1 MSKKLSKYIVSF
13 DHFDKSLIVLS
24 VITGR
29 ISIASFVITVIGA
42 SLRIANARFS
52 LAFSI
57 FLGIIN
63 KSLKLRRNKKKKH
76 NEIVMLGR
84 SKINSIEIKISE
96 ALTNNEINHEDF
108 MTINYEERNYRESK
122 NSIRIRRLKKDIGKI
137 VKQNELINNR
147 LKSKI
152 YNNVV

>member
-76 NEIVMLGR
+76 NEIVMLAR

-122 NSIRIRRLKKDIGKI
+122 DSIRIRRLKKDIGKI

>member
-1 MSKKLSKYIVSF
+1 MSKKLGKYIASF

-42 SLRIANARFS
+42 SLSIANARFS

-76 NEIVMLGR
+76 NEIVMLAR

-122 NSIRIRRLKKDIGKI
+122 DSIRIRRLKKDIGKI

-152 YNNVV
+152 